1 MDLTKGEIK
10 EELVNH
16 KDELIMKMY
25 VTATYN
31 FFHDLQS
38 IECFIHIT
46 MQYV

>member
-25 VTATYN
+25 VTATYS
-31 FFHDLQS
+31 FLFM
-38 IECFIHIT
+38 I
-46 MQYV
+46 YRA